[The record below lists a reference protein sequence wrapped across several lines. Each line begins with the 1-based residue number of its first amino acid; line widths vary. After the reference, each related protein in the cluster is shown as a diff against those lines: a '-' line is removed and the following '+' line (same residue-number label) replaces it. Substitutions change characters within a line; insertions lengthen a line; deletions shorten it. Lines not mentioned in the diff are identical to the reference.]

1 LTTCLIIF
9 IYSIINVSANG
20 ESKSISLSD
29 KTEEISGK
37 DYQNPHQLI
46 YLPIIQLTEKI
57 YLDNILLSK
66 NTDYTIDYK
75 LGQVTLNKEI
85 KPESIIKI
93 EYRIIPIS
101 IQKVYQRK
109 LFEQLSFRQVTEEQK
124 EKVTLEKETITSEIK
139 KKPISF
145 RRVTEEQNVTK
156 TNTLEAIPSDLTF
169 SGTKSLSMSIESLKG
184 LSINQPTRL
193 NVNGKIAN
201 NINVSALLSD
211 EDLPLQPEGTTE
223 QLEDLDKI
231 LIKIEGKNL
240 SATLGDYETSFGD
253 TEFVLSPKMLEG
265 AQAQGNFDIGGFT
278 LIGAVS
284 KGLSSSVTLQGV
296 EGQSEYRISVNGKYI
311 IMVAGSEQVWLNGEK
326 MRREK
331 DYVIRDY
338 GDPIV
343 EFTNKHLLI
352 VKDVIVVDFEYVDEE
367 RNYGQKMYGA
377 RGKLNL
383 HKEDNNTSSYG
394 RKFKFLGLDSAFG
407 ISYAIESDDKNN
419 PIIPLNTEE
428 IASLKRNELDPDG
441 NGIFLPAPMSSSV
454 LGFDGKLNLSESTF
468 LSGEMA
474 LNKRDLNTFSTLDKP
489 DEGKA
494 WKLNGSSNNDKLRLN
509 FDFRSFDPNFVP
521 IGATAY
527 SRSRATYQKNYDE
540 IGFGG
545 DQSVGQTTSPK
556 EQNYSVDLWIEPIDR
571 IELKGNMGKAS
582 SEYKQPEL
590 YKSIVDHWSRSL
602 RIAMPNLPQIDT
614 RYQEATTKSGDNSDF
629 RKTRESLELSHK
641 FLKTLNVKLKSEEIQ
656 SFNLNLPLE
665 KGGRG
670 DFTSI
675 EYSSAKD
682 SKRQEQKL
690 TMELPSFNKVSLSS
704 EFSFEKE
711 YSRKVEQLTNSVLS
725 PANLADSI
733 QWIKTSSAQ
742 TSALNLSTKSI
753 SWLDLSG
760 YFGRRKLV
768 IEKDNL
774 QKNAPSNMTT
784 NIADLKLN
792 LKQLRINYQIDKK
805 LSTEKE
811 EQYVNY
817 IVTLV
822 DGQETVR
829 YLKLGE
835 GSYVKIDE
843 YTYREDAEKGD
854 YIRLLRTVS
863 DKPVASL
870 AFQTVFS
877 LRPKSSF
884 YRQKKSGSLSI
895 KDRIISSLS
904 MFEVGA
910 RFNEE
915 QDNVS
920 KGFYVLKDLQTDKTI
935 YGLKKYWYRTQIAPI
950 KRLSL
955 MLDWETGRTLNRRLN
970 SRSKDTETGRWK
982 VKLESPLTEVI
993 SCGGEFGKDDT
1004 MEKISSIPS
1013 TGSENPIT
1021 RNIISDISERQKFRS
1036 LFLGFNPTGTIS
1048 RIEIKG
1054 SYETERDADAL
1065 NDEVPVLTKTISLG
1079 SEASFSFRGKGT
1091 TTLQYEIAKGTSSG
1105 ELPFARYDFHNGI
1118 SHKIRIETSYRL
1130 RWFTDLTLK
1139 VTYHAE
1145 IARDAKPDHRFEME
1159 ATADF

>member
-1 LTTCLIIF
+1 MNIGVRKWKSELTICLIIF
-9 IYSIINVSANG
+9 ICLITNVSASVLPLLGGTRNG

-29 KTEEISGK
+29 KIEEISEK

-75 LGQVTLNKEI
+75 LGQVTLNKDI
-85 KPESIIKI
+85 KPESIIRI
-93 EYRIIPIS
+93 EYCIIPIS

-109 LFEQLSFRQVTEEQK
+109 LFEQK
-124 EKVTLEKETITSEIK
+124 EKVTPENETITSEIEK
-139 KKPISF
+139 NPISF
-145 RRVTEEQNVTK
+145 HRVTEEQNVTK
-156 TNTLEAIPSDLTF
+156 TNTLEAIPSLVPPSNGRTEDLTF
-169 SGTKSLSMSIESLKG
+169 SGTKSLSMSMESLKG

-193 NVNGKIAN
+193 NINGKIAN

-240 SATLGDYETSFGD
+240 SAMLGDYETSFGD

-284 KGLSSSVTLQGV
+284 KGLSSTITLQGV

-343 EFTNKHLLI
+343 EFTNKHLLT

-383 HKEDNNTSSYG
+383 HKEDSNSRSTEQRKNRTSSYG
-394 RKFKFLGLDSAFG
+394 RNFKFLGLDSAFG
-407 ISYAIESDDKNN
+407 VSYATESDDKNN

-571 IELKGNMGKAS
+571 IELKGNMGRAS
-582 SEYKQPEL
+582 SEYKQPEP

-614 RYQEATTKSGDNSDF
+614 RYQEATTKSSDNSDF
-629 RKTRESLELSHK
+629 RKTRESLELSHRL
-641 FLKTLNVKLKSEEIQ
+641 LKILNVKLKSEEIQ
-656 SFNLNLPLE
+656 SFNLSPLVIE
-665 KGGRG
+665 
-670 DFTSI
+670 DNTSK
-675 EYSSAKD
+675 EL
-682 SKRQEQKL
+682 KRQEQKL
-690 TMELPSFNKVSLSS
+690 IMELPSFNKVSLSS

-711 YSRKVEQLTNSVLS
+711 YSRKADQLANSVLS
-725 PANLADSI
+725 PANLADLVPPSNGRTDSI

-774 QKNAPSNMTT
+774 QKNAPSNVTT
-784 NIADLKLN
+784 NVADLKLN

-829 YLKLGE
+829 YLKPGE

-870 AFQTVFS
+870 AFQTV
-877 LRPKSSF
+877 
-884 YRQKKSGSLSI
+884 
-895 KDRIISSLS
+895 
-904 MFEVGA
+904 
-910 RFNEE
+910 
-915 QDNVS
+915 
-920 KGFYVLKDLQTDKTI
+920 
-935 YGLKKYWYRTQIAPI
+935 
-950 KRLSL
+950 
-955 MLDWETGRTLNRRLN
+955 
-970 SRSKDTETGRWK
+970 
-982 VKLESPLTEVI
+982 
-993 SCGGEFGKDDT
+993 
-1004 MEKISSIPS
+1004 
-1013 TGSENPIT
+1013 
-1021 RNIISDISERQKFRS
+1021 
-1036 LFLGFNPTGTIS
+1036 
-1048 RIEIKG
+1048 
-1054 SYETERDADAL
+1054 
-1065 NDEVPVLTKTISLG
+1065 
-1079 SEASFSFRGKGT
+1079 
-1091 TTLQYEIAKGTSSG
+1091 
-1105 ELPFARYDFHNGI
+1105 
-1118 SHKIRIETSYRL
+1118 
-1130 RWFTDLTLK
+1130 
-1139 VTYHAE
+1139 
-1145 IARDAKPDHRFEME
+1145 
-1159 ATADF
+1159 

>member
-1 LTTCLIIF
+1 MNIGVRKWKSEMAVCLIIF
-9 IYSIINVSANG
+9 IYAIINVSASVLPLLG
-20 ESKSISLSD
+20 GTRYSESKSISLSD
-29 KTEEISGK
+29 KIEESSGK
-37 DYQNPHQLI
+37 DYLNPHQLS
-46 YLPIIQLTEKI
+46 YLPIIPLTEKI
-57 YLDNILLSK
+57 YLDNISLSK

-75 LGQVTLNKEI
+75 LGQITLNKEI
-85 KPESIIKI
+85 KPESIIRI

-109 LFEQLSFRQVTEEQK
+109 LFEQK
-124 EKVTLEKETITSEIK
+124 EKVTPEKDTITNETEN
-139 KKPISF
+139 KPS
-145 RRVTEEQNVTK
+145 VTK
-156 TNTLEAIPSDLTF
+156 TNTLETIPSLVPPSNGRTEDLTF
-169 SGTKSLSMSIESLKG
+169 SGTKSLSMSMESLKG

-201 NINVSALLSD
+201 SINVSALLSD

-343 EFTNKHLLI
+343 EFTNKHLLTI
-352 VKDVIVVDFEYVDEE
+352 KDVIVVDFEYVDEE

-383 HKEDNNTSSYG
+383 HKEDSNASSYG
-394 RKFKFLGLDSAFG
+394 KKFKFLGLDSAFG
-407 ISYAIESDDKNN
+407 VSYATESDDKNN

-441 NGIFLPAPMSSSV
+441 NGISLPAPMSSSV
-454 LGFDGKLNLSESTF
+454 IGFDGKLNLSEGTF

-474 LNKRDLNTFSTLDKP
+474 LNKRDLNTFSTLDKS

-494 WKLNGSSNNDKLRLN
+494 WKLNGSSNYDKLRLN
-509 FDFRSFDPNFVP
+509 FDFRSFDSNFVP

-545 DQSVGQTTSPK
+545 DQSIGQTTSPK
-556 EQNYSVDLWIEPIDR
+556 EQNYGVDLWIEPIDR
-571 IELKGNMGKAS
+571 IEMKGNVGRAS
-582 SEYKQPEL
+582 SEYKLPEP

-614 RYQEATTKSGDNSDF
+614 RYQEATTKSDDNSDF
-629 RKTRESLELSHK
+629 RKTRESLELSHRL
-641 FLKTLNVKLKSEEIQ
+641 LKTLNIKLKSEEIQ
-656 SFNLNLPLE
+656 SFNF
-665 KGGRG
+665 G
-670 DFTSI
+670 TTAI
-675 EYSSAKD
+675 ED
-682 SKRQEQKL
+682 NNSKELKSQEQKL
-690 TMELPSFNKVSLSS
+690 TMELPSFNKVSLSG

-711 YSRKVEQLTNSVLS
+711 YSRKIDQLTMT
-725 PANLADSI
+725 DSI
-733 QWIKTSSAQ
+733 QWTKTSSAQ

-760 YFGRRKLV
+760 YFGRRKLIV
-768 IEKDNL
+768 EKDNL
-774 QKNAPSNMTT
+774 QTNSPSNVTT
-784 NIADLKLN
+784 NVADFKLN

-817 IVTLV
+817 IITLV

-829 YLKLGE
+829 YLKPGE

-884 YRQKKSGSLSI
+884 NRRKKSETLSI
-895 KDRIISSLS
+895 KDRIIGSLS

-920 KGFYVLKDLQTDKTI
+920 KGFYLLKGLQTDKTI
-935 YGLKKYWYRTQIAPI
+935 YGLKKYWYRTQIAPV

-955 MLDWETGRTLNRRLN
+955 SLDWETGRTLNRRLN
-970 SRSKDTETGRWK
+970 SQSKDTESDRWK
-982 VKLESPLTEVI
+982 AKLESLLTEVI
-993 SCGGEFGKDDT
+993 SCGVEFGKDDT
-1004 MEKISSIPS
+1004 MEKISSNS
-1013 TGSENPIT
+1013 TTSIESPIV
-1021 RNIISDISERQKFRS
+1021 RNTISDISEKQKFRS

-1065 NDEVPVLTKTISLG
+1065 SDEVPVLTKTISLG

-1091 TTLQYEIAKGTSSG
+1091 TILQYEITKGTSSG

-1139 VTYHAE
+1139 VTYRAE